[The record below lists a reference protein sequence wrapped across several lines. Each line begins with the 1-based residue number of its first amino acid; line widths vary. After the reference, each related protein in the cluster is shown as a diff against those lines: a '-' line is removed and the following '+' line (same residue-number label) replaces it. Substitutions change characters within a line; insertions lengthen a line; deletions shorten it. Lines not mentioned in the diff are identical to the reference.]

1 VGKAQPTPKKTHKG
15 LPRTAEAAKKHGFKK
30 VKVHFDK
37 MTEAEKKKYVHIAA
51 PSRRSNA
58 IALVRRADS
67 HPPEHVY
74 PGPDVDTYIV
84 CYYDPETGRYDKNC
98 HAVPASELEAIN
110 PRGRR

>member
-1 VGKAQPTPKKTHKG
+1 MGNAQSTPKKKHKG
-15 LPRTAEAAKKHGFKK
+15 LPRTAGAAKKHGFKK

-37 MTEAEKKKYVHIAA
+37 MSEAEKNKYVHIAA
-51 PSRRSNA
+51 PSARSNA
-58 IALVRRADS
+58 IALVRPADLLR
-67 HPPEHVY
+67 PEHVT
-74 PGPDVDTYIV
+74 PGAEPGTYIV